1 MISGEKLVE
10 ALKELTNSLLQK
22 ENNNN
27 DDDIEKIEEENNQ
40 LRTKKME
47 LMVNLER
54 PSEVGNSLVLVKDML
69 ARQKNLNQCQLE
81 FKQNSI
87 VRFKDRSGEVKM
99 ENSSLKQKLLKDIE
113 NLMTLPYHDVLDK
126 VIELEEII
134 AENLSVIEELAKQ
147 HSELIKNEQNEE
159 DCMEDIRFIE
169 TLKSIA
175 DLQSKLIEKLKE
187 NIPNHMN

>member
-10 ALKELTNSLLQK
+10 ALKELTNSLK